1 MESETMDGG
10 YLLTSLGY
18 IGKNCLYFLTS
29 SALLSF
35 FPKPNQ
41 PKGNKCLQLLS
52 SLPVTSVLNPVSFLR
67 PHLTWSSRSIQRN
80 SSLPLPW
87 NTFFFNLFSRTLTH
101 SSFFLLSFKV
111 PPEFPFLPD
120 FLNAGVSPSSSV
132 GSFLSAQCSSLLLSA
147 YTVLIPLMI
156 SASPMALNISYTL
169 TPKFL
174 FSSLGN
180 P

>member
-1 MESETMDGG
+1 MFTTLVKFASD
-10 YLLTSLGY
+10 LRAKSSV
-18 IGKNCLYFLTS
+18 ISQTS
-29 SALLSF
+29 SYLI
-35 FPKPNQ
+35 
-41 PKGNKCLQLLS
+41 LQKYPTQFIS
-52 SLPVTSVLNPVSFLR
+52 SLEIL
-67 PHLTWSSRSIQRN
+67 
-80 SSLPLPW
+80 
-87 NTFFFNLFSRTLTH
+87 FFFNLFSRTLTH

>member
-1 MESETMDGG
+1 MFTTLVKFASD
-10 YLLTSLGY
+10 LRAKSSV
-18 IGKNCLYFLTS
+18 ISQTS
-29 SALLSF
+29 SYLI
-35 FPKPNQ
+35 
-41 PKGNKCLQLLS
+41 LQKYPTQFIS
-52 SLPVTSVLNPVSFLR
+52 SP
-67 PHLTWSSRSIQRN
+67 
-80 SSLPLPW
+80 PLKYF
-87 NTFFFNLFSRTLTH
+87 FFFNLFSRTLTH